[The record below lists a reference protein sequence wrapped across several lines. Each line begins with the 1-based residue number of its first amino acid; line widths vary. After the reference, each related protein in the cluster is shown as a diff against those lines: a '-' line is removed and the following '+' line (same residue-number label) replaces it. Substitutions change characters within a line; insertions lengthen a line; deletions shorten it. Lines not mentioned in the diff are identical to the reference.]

1 MVDDALTCS
10 VVIYSRRDVAIRLC
24 RRPAARCIEIEG
36 EVLFAVCGLHRTR
49 VRKALGLEAA

>member
-24 RRPAARCIEIEG
+24 RRPAARCIEIDG
-36 EVLFAVCGLHRTR
+36 EVLFAVCGLHRAR
-49 VRKALGLEAA
+49 VRKALRVAA